1 MRTMVRWP
9 QLNEGIVVVVHF
21 LDISLQAGKVF
32 TEGQKARRPVA
43 AATAGFVQI
52 QFSEQSNQVKWT
64 RICTSIV

>member
-1 MRTMVRWP
+1 MVVGPRHHH
-9 QLNEGIVVVVHF
+9 QLNKGIVVVVHF

-43 AATAGFVQI
+43 AAGFVQI